1 MNDDVKRSYSF
12 NFPKLGWYFGNLDRN
27 SARSQRCGRHLNVLT
42 LQVKNTVSQC
52 KNKIKYYL
60 CNLN

>member
-52 KNKIKYYL
+52 KN
-60 CNLN
+60 